1 MKNHQIILLSLFTA
15 LVILGCSSKEEISPT
30 APQTTD
36 ITSRPEWTM
45 SVPEEQGRLYFV
57 GISKVKASES
67 EARGDAMKSA
77 RKQVAEYLGSDVKSK
92 FQEVSMSHGL
102 SSQVV
107 DPSILAR
114 EFQEQVSEKLV
125 ELVKDRKWYLEREFD
140 SSGSRGY
147 KLFVLTSLNLPE
159 VNQQFNEMAKLKKNE
174 AAQKAKEADDK
185 LTKEKWETSLKMWKN
200 FDDEDFFK

>member
-1 MKNHQIILLSLFTA
+1 
-15 LVILGCSSKEEISPT
+15 
-30 APQTTD
+30 
-36 ITSRPEWTM
+36 
-45 SVPEEQGRLYFV
+45 
-57 GISKVKASES
+57 
-67 EARGDAMKSA
+67 
-77 RKQVAEYLGSDVKSK
+77 
-92 FQEVSMSHGL
+92 MSHGL

-185 LTKEKWETSLKMWKN
+185 LAKEKWETSLKMWKN
-200 FDDEDFFK
+200 FDNEDFFK